1 MKRLRNGVR
10 NTLNTSSYSIR
21 ILRTSIISVLVI
33 SIIIDTGLKVSY
45 VLYKSLVNNIIK
57 TIYKRIILSRKR

>member
-33 SIIIDTGLKVSY
+33 SIIIDTGLKASY

>member
-1 MKRLRNGVR
+1 MKRLRNSVR

-33 SIIIDTGLKVSY
+33 SIIIDTGLKASY

>member
-1 MKRLRNGVR
+1 MKRLRNSVR